1 MQAKTKMRGVSV
13 DAAPAAIPAPAPM
26 IGKQTAWL
34 MFLVL
39 AVSVFAPV
47 RSHAAETNRVVLVEL
62 TIGRVLHVNANYS
75 YVILQCGSLPSP
87 GEEAKVFHGDAV
99 VARLKINSCD
109 RFPFVAADVIEGEP
123 REGDSVKQVMKKF
136 TRSPDD
142 GRKE

>member
-13 DAAPAAIPAPAPM
+13 DATPAAKPLPI

-34 MFLVL
+34 PFLLL
-39 AVSVFAPV
+39 AVAVFAPV
-47 RSHAAETNRVVLVEL
+47 RSPAAETNRVVLVEL
-62 TIGRVLHVNANYS
+62 AIGRVMHVNTNYS

-87 GEEAKVFHGDAV
+87 GEEARVFRGDAV
-99 VARLKINSCD
+99 VARLKINGCD

-123 REGDSVKQVMKKF
+123 REGDSVKQVMKKVD
-136 TRSPDD
+136 RSPDD